1 MKKAIEEAK
10 EEGVSTVSARYGIP
24 YGTLYRH
31 IQSGKVKKK
40 LGRFQPIFLV
50 SKNKN

>member
-1 MKKAIEEAK
+1 MIKVIEEAK

-31 IQSGKVKKK
+31 VKSGKVKEK
-40 LGRFQPIFLV
+40 LGRFQPIFS
-50 SKNKN
+50 SK